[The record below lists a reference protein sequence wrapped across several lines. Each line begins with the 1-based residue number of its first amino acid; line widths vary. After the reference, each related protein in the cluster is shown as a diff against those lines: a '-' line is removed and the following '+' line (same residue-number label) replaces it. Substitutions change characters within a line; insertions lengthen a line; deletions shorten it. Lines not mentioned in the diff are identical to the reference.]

1 MYISDELKIQWWFPL
16 HVGSTVTRFLL
27 EKLGFTGHWGQHPID
42 PNCDYDIFVNI
53 RNPYTLTISSW
64 KFNQYRL
71 SGMSF
76 SDFVQTYKGEY
87 PFYPNL
93 SQIDYVEHSKL
104 RKTKVKKIIRQET
117 LYEDL
122 MSIDFIQRNYDILQ
136 DNLEKI
142 EKIKTFKRSE
152 YFQNLYL
159 NEIYSEEL
167 ANIVYENRKKFF
179 DFGGY
184 DKDSWKTLKY

>member
-1 MYISDELKIQWWFPL
+1 M

-27 EKLGFTGHWGQHPID
+27 EKIGFTGHWGQHPID
-42 PNCDYDIFVNI
+42 PDCDYDIFVNI

-64 KFNQYRL
+64 RVNQHRL

-87 PFYPNL
+87 PFYTNL
-93 SQIDYVEHSKL
+93 SHIDYVEHSKF

-122 MSIDFIQRNYDILQ
+122 MSIDFIQKNYDILQ
-136 DNLEKI
+136 DNLERI

-159 NEIYSEEL
+159 NEIFTEEL

-179 DFGGY
+179 EFGGY